1 MFTLQDMW
9 VHAFLP
15 PSAASEVLQLS
26 FFCRIQT
33 MSKSCVSIWVSKMT
47 GDYDRYLA
55 ETKDQMEKTR
65 EALSKLKTGEL
76 NVVRPLKSYRKS
88 YTVNSGYEALL
99 AIFKRWC
106 QVPRHQLPQNQLPTK
121 STPTTSTFQ
130 EVNSNKNC
138 MTETK
143 PMLTLCGVERSST

>member
-1 MFTLQDMW
+1 
-9 VHAFLP
+9 
-15 PSAASEVLQLS
+15 
-26 FFCRIQT
+26 

-55 ETKDQMEKTR
+55 ETKDRMEKTR

-99 AIFKRWC
+99 AIFKR
-106 QVPRHQLPQNQLPTK
+106 
-121 STPTTSTFQ
+121 
-130 EVNSNKNC
+130 
-138 MTETK
+138 
-143 PMLTLCGVERSST
+143 